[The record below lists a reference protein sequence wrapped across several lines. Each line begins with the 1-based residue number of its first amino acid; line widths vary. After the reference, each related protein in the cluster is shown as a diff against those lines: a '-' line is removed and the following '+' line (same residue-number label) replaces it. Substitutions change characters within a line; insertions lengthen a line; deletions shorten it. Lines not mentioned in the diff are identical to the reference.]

1 MLLEA
6 GQGLVNVAKVI
17 GSDGKD
23 DLLLSLDRSKISTVG
38 KEALGIFLRKL
49 QVIYSSFFRL
59 MIVFLHNFDVSL
71 INQRFTSRPA
81 I

>member
-49 QVIYSSFFRL
+49 QVIYSFF
-59 MIVFLHNFDVSL
+59 VFSPNNYLS
-71 INQRFTSRPA
+71 A
-81 I
+81 